1 MYGDFG
7 RAQIT
12 VGFKV
17 IFHQVNS
24 WIEQSNWIEHS
35 CGRWS
40 TQTNWPGWSFW
51 GADIPHKIFFH
62 LVFHYLTRWG
72 CSRYF
77 GVSLCCYH
85 TYHLALFQ
93 GEERLCDCKTSVHGR
108 HDKVGWKPYSNSD
121 LLLKA
126 LPLVHG
132 ETSEEVVGE
141 SQKCSKGGSGR
152 ENFGSAKNWCLLI
165 SWKVNFSFF
174 QRRLLEIECCNPPCV
189 GDVFHWAS
197 LRFLP

>member
-17 IFHQVNS
+17 IFHQVNIRLK
-24 WIEQSNWIEHS
+24 WTIQLIEHS
-35 CGRWS
+35 SVRWS

-72 CSRYF
+72 CSRCF

-85 TYHLALFQ
+85 TYHLALQ
-93 GEERLCDCKTSVHGR
+93 GEERLCDCKTSVHRR
-108 HDKVGWKPYSNSD
+108 HDKVGWELRSILRPLVEGTATCSWWNVRRRYWRVSKVFQRRIWKRKFWICKELTPSD
-121 LLLKA
+121 LLE
-126 LPLVHG
+126 G
-132 ETSEEVVGE
+132 
-141 SQKCSKGGSGR
+141 
-152 ENFGSAKNWCLLI
+152 
-165 SWKVNFSFF
+165 
-174 QRRLLEIECCNPPCV
+174 
-189 GDVFHWAS
+189 
-197 LRFLP
+197 